1 MIKRFFKNLQ
11 FLFKPSFWS
20 LHESYCEEWDR
31 ELNALLDHYCFINI
45 STYTAT
51 LGGKHIWVA
60 NYPYSCF
67 HEINKSV
74 RPSRLTILR
83 AKKQLEIDTNIAK
96 ILGTR
101 PEPIVHVSENN
112 NLENLATRIEE
123 LRFMLDNMPHNF
135 SHYNK
140 KENELIGYNKVK
152 KHKFI
157 NNYDRAS

>member
-11 FLFKPSFWS
+11 FLFKPSFWL

-60 NYPYSCF
+60 NYPYNCF

-83 AKKQLEIDTNIAK
+83 AKKQLEI
-96 ILGTR
+96 LGTR
-101 PEPIVHVSENN
+101 PEPIVHVNN
-112 NLENLATRIEE
+112 PEDLVTRLEE
-123 LRFMLDNMPHNF
+123 LRFILDNMSHNF

-140 KENELIGYNKVK
+140 KENELIGDNKVK